1 MGGQTNQHDSEHET
15 PGLLGRRRGTL
26 EEEGMS
32 PFVHSC
38 LCFTDSVDSEASV
51 LGERD
56 GAKRLGLQGIV
67 LPLSSKARSELDH
80 VVRPRS
86 ELGVS
91 SQEGK
96 GMWKG
101 GFLAASEWLESVFIS
116 S

>member
-1 MGGQTNQHDSEHET
+1 
-15 PGLLGRRRGTL
+15 
-26 EEEGMS
+26 MS

-80 VVRPRS
+80 VVRPRP
-86 ELGVS
+86 ELGGPARKGRGCGRVDFSLLRSGWSLFS
-91 SQEGK
+91 S
-96 GMWKG
+96 
-101 GFLAASEWLESVFIS
+101 LLEVGSCAHLLVPWA
-116 S
+116 